1 MNEALDFMP
10 VQRPWN
16 RSEGKGPQP
25 TVLILENN
33 LDEQGLYTSY
43 LHQEG
48 RQTYHTLTARSGA
61 EGLIQCQQH
70 SPDIILLNYRLPD
83 LNGLEFLKRLRQ
95 EQVAIPVV
103 IVLADERQETVA
115 AEILRAGAADYLI
128 KEQLTATTLRFA
140 INTALDRAQL
150 YAQWQQAERE
160 KLQAEAKL
168 QASEQ
173 QLRAFFDRALDAMLI
188 ADDSGQ
194 YVDANP
200 AACELF
206 GVPRSELLNSRISDF
221 AEPGFDFAQAWNYF
235 QTVGYMTGEF
245 RLVRRDGSLRDV
257 EFAATANFV
266 PHRHLSVLRDVS
278 DRKQTEQSLR
288 ASEELKQR
296 ILESSN
302 DCIKVLSLEGKI
314 VYINT
319 GGLCLMEI
327 DDLAPLLGKDWVSFW
342 TGNEALVRDTITQA
356 QAGGVGKFRG
366 YCPTA
371 RGTPK
376 WWDVVITPIRNGKG
390 EVAQLL
396 AVSRDITAETQ
407 IAAERE
413 QLFRREQLAREQAEQ
428 ANQIKD
434 QFLAV
439 LSHELRTPLNP
450 ILGWAK
456 LLQTHQLDEE
466 KTRQGLAAIERNARV
481 QVQLIDDLLD
491 VSRIMRGKLSLT
503 RVPISLADTIA
514 AAVETVRLT
523 AAEKAI
529 QIETQI
535 DPAVGWVLGD
545 AARLQQVIWNL
556 LSNAIKF
563 TPAQGRVGVTLSLGE
578 GALSSQSER
587 STSISSFPQIHHA
600 QLQVWDTG
608 KGIKPEFLP
617 YLFELFR
624 QEDSST
630 TRQFGGLGLGL
641 AISRQLVEVHGGLI
655 SASSTGEGQG
665 ATFTV
670 RLPLLPGMPD
680 PNPTLPTLPQS
691 DLQGTRILVVE
702 DEVDSL
708 NLIGLLLQQEG
719 ATVTLLTSATTVLE
733 ILQESP
739 IDILIS
745 DVGMP
750 DMDGYQLI
758 QQVRTQLPES
768 IRQIPAI
775 ALTAYTG
782 EGDREQTLAAGYDR
796 HLAKPFEPVRL
807 IETIVSLSNRA

>member
-1 MNEALDFMP
+1 MNESLDFLP
-10 VQRPWN
+10 VQRPWD
-16 RSEGKGPQP
+16 RSEVKGPQH

-33 LDEQGLYTSY
+33 LEDQVLYTRY
-43 LHQEG
+43 LNPAGE
-48 RQTYHTLTARSGA
+48 QTYRTLTARSGA

-83 LNGLEFLKRLRQ
+83 LDGLEFLLRLRQ
-95 EQVAIPVV
+95 EQVAIPPV
-103 IVLADERQETVA
+103 IVLAEQRQEHVL
-115 AEILRAGAADYLI
+115 AEIIRAGAAGYLV
-128 KEQLTATTLRFA
+128 KGQLTATDLQFA
-140 INTALDRAQL
+140 LNTALDRAQL
-150 YAQWQQAERE
+150 YIQWQQAKQE
-160 KLQAEAKL
+160 KLQAEARL

-173 QLRAFFDRALDAMLI
+173 QLRAFFDKALDAMLI

-206 GVPRSELLNSRISDF
+206 GVSRSELLNSRISDF

-257 EFAATANFV
+257 EFSATANFV

-302 DCIKVLSLEGKI
+302 DCIKVLTLKGKI
-314 VYINT
+314 LYINT
-319 GGLCLMEI
+319 GGLSLMEI
-327 DDLAPLLGKDWVSFW
+327 DDLTPLVNQEWASFW
-342 TGNEALVRDTITQA
+342 ADNQVLARDAIAEAQT
-356 QAGGVGKFRG
+356 GGVGKFQG

-371 RGTPK
+371 KGTPR
-376 WWDVVITPIRNGKG
+376 WWDVVVTPIRDGKG
-390 EVAQLL
+390 EIAQLL
-396 AVSRDITAETQ
+396 AISRDITAETQ

-413 QLFRREQLAREQAEQ
+413 QLLKREQLAREQAEQ

-456 LLQTHQLDEE
+456 LLQTHQLDAE
-466 KTRQGLAAIERNARV
+466 KTRQGLAAIERNARI

-503 RVPISLADTIA
+503 KIPVSLADTIA

-523 AAEKAI
+523 ATEKAI
-529 QIETQI
+529 QIETQT
-535 DPAVGWVLGD
+535 DPAVGQVLGD

-563 TPAQGRVGVTLSLGE
+563 TPNQGRVGITLSLGE
-578 GALSSQSER
+578 GALPCQTER
-587 STSISSFPQIHHA
+587 STCPPGSPQRHHA

-641 AISRQLVEVHGGLI
+641 AISRQLVEVHGGMI
-655 SASSTGEGQG
+655 SANSPGEGQG

-670 RLPLLPGMPD
+670 RLPLLPGIAAPT
-680 PNPTLPTLPQS
+680 PTLPESTRP
-691 DLQGTRILVVE
+691 DLQGSKILVVE

-719 ATVTLLTSATTVLE
+719 AIVTMLTSATTALE
-733 ILQESP
+733 ILGEIP
-739 IDILIS
+739 MDVLIS
-745 DVGMP
+745 DIGMP
-750 DMDGYQLI
+750 DMDGYQFI
-758 QQVRTQLPES
+758 QQVRTQLPEAT
-768 IRQIPAI
+768 RQIPAI

-782 EGDREQTLAAGYDR
+782 EADRERILAAGYDR
-796 HLAKPFEPVRL
+796 HLAKPLEPYRL
-807 IETIVSLSNRA
+807 IEAVVSLIQG